1 MAPRPRIDLLSPRA
15 RNADQQHNGNG
26 KSREWSEVLS
36 LPRRARHR
44 GLAFFTAL
52 LGVVVFIGLGLAV
65 LVLSQ
70 SSLDIRP
77 TDGAAINREF
87 DGVRRRFP
95 ATQAYITVDRNGR
108 VAATVHHDV
117 EPATPGRIK
126 TVQGVA
132 WDPASGRRVSVS
144 TPYWVFQATRW
155 KAKALGTVVKRFD
168 QQLGL
173 DVDLPDLAPLGPG
186 LVLDER
192 YPDGR
197 RVLVWTE

>member
-1 MAPRPRIDLLSPRA
+1 MASPASGVRCC
-15 RNADQQHNGNG
+15 HCHG
-26 KSREWSEVLS
+26 E
-36 LPRRARHR
+36 R
-44 GLAFFTAL
+44 GTED
-52 LGVVVFIGLGLAV
+52 
-65 LVLSQ
+65 

-87 DGVRRRFP
+87 DGIRRRFP
-95 ATQAYITVDRNGR
+95 ARQAYITVDRNGR

-126 TVQGVA
+126 TVQGVV

-155 KAKALGTVVKRFD
+155 KAKALGTVVRRFD

-173 DVDLPDLAPLGPG
+173 ESQV
-186 LVLDER
+186 R
-192 YPDGR
+192 T
-197 RVLVWTE
+197 RVA

>member
-1 MAPRPRIDLLSPRA
+1 
-15 RNADQQHNGNG
+15 
-26 KSREWSEVLS
+26 
-36 LPRRARHR
+36 
-44 GLAFFTAL
+44 LALFTAL

-65 LVLSQ
+65 VVLSQ

-77 TDGAAINREF
+77 TEGAAIDREF
-87 DGVRRRFP
+87 HGVRRRFP
-95 ATQAYITVDRNGR
+95 ATQAYITVDRNAR
-108 VAATVHHDV
+108 VVATVHHHV

-126 TVQGVA
+126 IVRGIA

-155 KAKALGTVVKRFD
+155 KAKALGAVVKRFD

-173 DVDLPDLAPLGPG
+173 DIELPDLAPLGPG

>member
-1 MAPRPRIDLLSPRA
+1 MATPAS
-15 RNADQQHNGNG
+15 GV
-26 KSREWSEVLS
+26 EVLS
-36 LPRRARHR
+36 LQRPAKRRA
-44 GLAFFTAL
+44 LALFTAL

-70 SSLDIRP
+70 SSFDLRP
-77 TDGAAINREF
+77 MDGAAMNREF
-87 DGVRRRFP
+87 NGLRQRFP
-95 ATQAYITVDRNGR
+95 ATHPYITVVRNGH
-108 VAATVHHDV
+108 ATAVVHHDV
-117 EPATPGRIK
+117 EPATPESIK

-155 KAKALGTVVKRFD
+155 KAKALGTVIKRFD

-173 DVDLPDLAPLGPG
+173 DIELPDLAPLGPG

-192 YPDGR
+192 DPGRR

>member
-1 MAPRPRIDLLSPRA
+1 MLA
-15 RNADQQHNGNG
+15 
-26 KSREWSEVLS
+26 

-44 GLAFFTAL
+44 GLAFLTAL
-52 LGVVVFIGLGLAV
+52 LGVVVFFGLGLAV

-70 SSLDIRP
+70 SSFDIRP

-87 DGVRRRFP
+87 DGVRRRFGP
-95 ATQAYITVDRNGR
+95 ATQAYITVVRNGH
-108 VAATVHHDV
+108 VTATVHHDV
-117 EPATPGRIK
+117 ESATPGRIK
-126 TVQGVA
+126 TVQGIA

-155 KAKALGTVVKRFD
+155 KAKALGTVVRRFD

-173 DVDLPDLAPLGPG
+173 DIELPDLAPLGPG